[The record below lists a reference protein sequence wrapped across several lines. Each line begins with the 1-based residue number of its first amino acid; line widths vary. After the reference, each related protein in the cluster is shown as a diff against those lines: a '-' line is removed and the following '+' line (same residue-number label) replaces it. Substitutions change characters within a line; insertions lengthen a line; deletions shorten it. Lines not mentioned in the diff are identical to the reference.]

1 MLRLYQPTAPGVF
14 DDVSIPSGIGV
25 ASRNTLGFG
34 CMFVDIDLD
43 GALDL
48 AVANGHIDET
58 VRNIRGNTGY
68 AQAPQLF
75 LNQGNGKFRDVAD
88 GAGGGFETPKV
99 GRGLA
104 CGDFDRD
111 GDLDILMTTNNG
123 PAYLYRNDQ
132 PGHHRSIRFQLKGT
146 KSNRD
151 AIGSSVRIFYE
162 GQTQSRVVR
171 GGCGHLFQS

>member
-1 MLRLYQPTAPGVF
+1 MAWECRVFFFQAEDGIRDVAVTGVQTCALPI
-14 DDVSIPSGIGV
+14 S
-25 ASRNTLGFG
+25 LGFG
-34 CMFVDIDLD
+34 CMFFDVDLD

-68 AQAPQLF
+68 AQPPQLF
-75 LNQGNGKFRDVAD
+75 LNRGSGKFQDVAD

-104 CGDFDRD
+104 YGDFDRD

-132 PGHHRSIRFQLKGT
+132 LEHHRSMRFYLRGL

-151 AIGSSVRIFYE
+151 AI
-162 GQTQSRVVR
+162 
-171 GGCGHLFQS
+171 